1 VIKGEAEL
9 TEELEKLFN
18 FIKMPVLEVVTKKAE
33 EKR

>member
-18 FIKMPVLEVVTKKAE
+18 FIKLPVIEVVTKQVE